1 MPVVP
6 IARATRIRR
15 GMTLLEVMIVVIL
28 LGILASIAY
37 PIVNPSLGESTQT
50 AFYSSL
56 RQLVKASALYYV
68 KTGEYP
74 QSNGPGQEPAG
85 MSDVSMQLNCWSNET
100 PVGGA
105 WTARRNVGGIKAA
118 VGVEFGAG
126 DSVDSSLLSR
136 VDSRFD
142 DGSLATGRLRQLGP
156 GYYYV
161 LAE

>member
-1 MPVVP
+1 
-6 IARATRIRR
+6 
-15 GMTLLEVMIVVIL
+15 MTLLEIMIVVIL
-28 LGILASIAY
+28 LGILAAIAY
-37 PIVNPSLGESTQT
+37 PIINPSLDESSQT

-56 RQLVKASALYYV
+56 KQLVKASELYYF

-74 QSNGPGQEPAG
+74 QSAGPGQEPAG
-85 MSDVSMQLNCWSNET
+85 MSEISTQLNCWSNET

-105 WTARRNVGGIKAA
+105 WTARRNVGGVTAA
-118 VGVEFGAG
+118 VGVEYGNGATP
-126 DSVDSSLLSR
+126 DTQMLSG
-136 VDSRFD
+136 VDSRYD